1 MFNFL
6 TYYFFLR
13 LNFSLVFVLNC
24 RAHNSAHLFREA
36 EQAKVEIKA
45 AQQRESVEAKA
56 VINTLDNKVKAFKKN
71 RESVQQHRHEANR
84 AIMEL
89 DRAYAEARQLE
100 KQNEQLKKVAE
111 TSAQK

>member
-1 MFNFL
+1 M
-6 TYYFFLR
+6 
-13 LNFSLVFVLNC
+13 FVLNC

-45 AQQRESVEAKA
+45 AQQRESAEAKA
-56 VINTLDNKVKAFKKN
+56 VINTLENKVKAFKKN

-84 AIMEL
+84 AMMVAET
-89 DRAYAEARQLE
+89 AYAEARQLK
-100 KQNEQLKKVAE
+100 KQNNRLQKEVE

>member
-1 MFNFL
+1 M
-6 TYYFFLR
+6 
-13 LNFSLVFVLNC
+13 LNMNRTHK
-24 RAHNSAHLFREA
+24 RARLFREA
-36 EQAKVEIKA
+36 EHVKAEIKA
-45 AQQRESVEAKA
+45 VQQRESAEAKA
-56 VINTLDNKVKAFKKN
+56 VINTLENKVKAFNKN